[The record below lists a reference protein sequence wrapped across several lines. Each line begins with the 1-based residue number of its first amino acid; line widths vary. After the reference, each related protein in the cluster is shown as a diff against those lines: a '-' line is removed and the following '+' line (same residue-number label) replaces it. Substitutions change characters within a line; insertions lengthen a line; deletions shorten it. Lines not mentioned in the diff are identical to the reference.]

1 MVGLLGLIAAIIW
14 LTLLCLTASPAQ
26 DWLACC
32 FCAVVEG
39 SYSKSP
45 SLFCVGVFGRGRSSP
60 VSSRDRRTTSSVF
73 TVFSKSEMNFLILE
87 IGSRLFCIDV
97 VSLFLL
103 EAFIVMYILI
113 LKGLVI
119 DFKLLHKMIIV
130 HAGVL
135 IVTFKSSVD
144 FQRS

>member
-1 MVGLLGLIAAIIW
+1 M
-14 LTLLCLTASPAQ
+14 
-26 DWLACC
+26 
-32 FCAVVEG
+32 
-39 SYSKSP
+39 
-45 SLFCVGVFGRGRSSP
+45 
-60 VSSRDRRTTSSVF
+60 SSRDRRTTSSVF